1 MGSRRGGTGRRG
13 RAAWRWAALAL
24 IGVLAAVG
32 CNGQGAGKSGGAPE
46 AAPVG
51 TVTLTFASGEPRP
64 VDRAFAALV
73 AKYSGGHLKLHTSY
87 YNARSTGVDVR
98 LAAAL
103 ASGKLDIGDVA
114 SRAWESQ
121 GIEAFRAFQV
131 PFLVTSRALLDRA
144 VTGPVA
150 AWMLAALK
158 PAKVT
163 GLAIVPTGIR
173 YLLSTRP
180 LTDPAQF
187 YGAKIRVNESTTSSE
202 VVSALGATPVTNIAS
217 GPAAVQ
223 ALRDGRLTAIEA
235 DPVGAMM
242 NGYLQVAPY
251 VLVNAPLYAKTTTLA
266 VSSAALARLPAA
278 AAGWL
283 RKAAAEAAA
292 QAAASQ
298 AASTSDRVH
307 WASMCGQGAKP
318 LAATQ
323 SQFRAL
329 EAAEASTYADVAG
342 DATTMLAIDRI
353 GGLATAEPRMDTWAT
368 CHGVGVAGSPTK
380 ALDGRYGTTWTQA
393 EVVASGDCPNCGNAG
408 TLTLTIH
415 DGRYALYRPLQL
427 HSDPAEPAVQFFRAW
442 RPSDPQEVGTVFIN
456 GNRATLVPEVNQ
468 QNGSAPATYT
478 FELFRGL
485 LTWRVVSGQDWDSH
499 RPWKR
504 LS

>member
-1 MGSRRGGTGRRG
+1 MGSTRSSTSRRGRG
-13 RAAWRWAALAL
+13 AWRWPALAL
-24 IGVLAAVG
+24 IAVLAAVG
-32 CNGQGAGKSGGAPE
+32 CNGRGASKAGGAPE
-46 AAPVG
+46 AAPAG
-51 TVTLTFASGEPRP
+51 TTTLTFASGDPLP
-64 VDRAFAALV
+64 VDSAFAALV
-73 AKYSGGHLKLHTSY
+73 AKVSGGHLKLHTIY
-87 YNARSTGVDVR
+87 YNARSTSIDVR

-103 ASGKLDIGDVA
+103 AAGKLDVGDVA

-121 GIEAFRAFQV
+121 GIGAFRAFQV
-131 PFLVTSRALLDRA
+131 PFLVTSRTLLDRA
-144 VTGPVA
+144 VTGPA
-150 AWMLAALK
+150 AAGMLAALK

-202 VVSALGATPVTNIAS
+202 VISALGATPVTNIAS

-223 ALRDGRLTAIEA
+223 ALRDGTLTAIEA

-242 NGYLQVAPY
+242 NGYLRVAPY
-251 VLVNAPLYAKTTTLA
+251 VLVNAPQYAKTTTLA
-266 VSSAALARLPAA
+266 VSSATLAKLPAA
-278 AAGWL
+278 DVGWL
-283 RKAAAEAAA
+283 RKAAV
-292 QAAASQ
+292 QAAASE

-318 LAATQ
+318 LAATP
-323 SQFRAL
+323 SQFQAL
-329 EAAEASTYADVAG
+329 HAAEASTYADAAG
-342 DATTMLAIDRI
+342 DPTTMLAIDRI
-353 GGLATAEPRMDTWAT
+353 GALATTEPRMDAWAT

-380 ALDGRYGTTWTQA
+380 ALDGRYGTTFTQA
-393 EVVASGDCPNCGNAG
+393 EVVASGDCPDCGNAG
-408 TLTLTIH
+408 TFTLAIH
-415 DGRYALYRPLQL
+415 DGRYALYHPVQL
-427 HSDPAEPAVQFFRAW
+427 HASPTEQSVEFFRDW
-442 RPSDPQEVGTVFIN
+442 RPTDPVEVGAVFIN
-456 GNRATLVPEVNQ
+456 GNRVTLVPEVNQ

-485 LTWRVVSGQDWDSH
+485 LTWHVVSGYDWDSH

>member
-1 MGSRRGGTGRRG
+1 VGSRRGSTGRRA
-13 RAAWRWAALAL
+13 RAARRWAALAL
-24 IGVLAAVG
+24 IGVLATAG

-46 AAPVG
+46 AAPAG
-51 TVTLTFASGEPRP
+51 TITLTFASGEPRP
-64 VDRAFAALV
+64 VDSAFAALV
-73 AKYSGGHLKLHTSY
+73 AKYSGGHLKLHTIY
-87 YNARSTGVDVR
+87 YNARSTGVDPTI
-98 LAAAL
+98 ATAL
-103 ASGKLDIGDVA
+103 TVGKLDVGDVA

-150 AWMLAALK
+150 AGMLVALK

-187 YGAKIRVNESTTSSE
+187 YGAKIRINASATSSE
-202 VVSALGATPVTNIAS
+202 VISALGATPVTNIAS

-251 VLVNAPLYAKTTTLA
+251 VLVNAPLYAKTSTLV
-266 VSSAALARLPAA
+266 VSWAALARLPAA

-283 RKAAAEAAA
+283 RKAAE

-298 AASTSDRVH
+298 AAGPSDRVH
-307 WASMCGQGAKP
+307 WASMCGQGSKP

-329 EAAEASTYADVAG
+329 QAAEAATYADVAG
-342 DATTMLAIDRI
+342 DPATTLATDRI
-353 GGLATAEPRMDTWAT
+353 GGLATTEPRMDPWAT

-393 EVVASGDCPNCGNAG
+393 EVVASGDCPDCGNAG
-408 TLTLTIH
+408 TFTLTIR
-415 DGRYALYRPLQL
+415 DGRYALFHPVQL
-427 HSDPAEPAVQFFRAW
+427 HKNPSEPAVEFFRDW
-442 RPSDPQEVGTVFIN
+442 RPSDPVEVGSVFIN
-456 GNRATLVPEVNQ
+456 GNRVTLVPEVNQ

-485 LTWRVVSGQDWDSH
+485 LTWHVVSGQDWDSH

>member
-1 MGSRRGGTGRRG
+1 MGNMPRVTGRQSRAG
-13 RAAWRWAALAL
+13 RRWRVLPVIA
-24 IGVLAAVG
+24 VLAAVG

-46 AAPVG
+46 AAPTG
-51 TVTLTFASGEPRP
+51 TTTLTFASGDPRP
-64 VDRAFAALV
+64 VDRVFAALV
-73 AKYSGGHLKLHTSY
+73 AKYSGGHLKLHTIY
-87 YNARSTGVDVR
+87 YNARSTGVDPTI
-98 LAAAL
+98 ATAL
-103 ASGKLDIGDVA
+103 TVGKLDVGDVA

-121 GIEAFRAFQV
+121 GLAAFRAFQV

-144 VTGPVA
+144 VTGQA
-150 AWMLAALK
+150 AAGMLAELK

-180 LTDPAQF
+180 LTSPAQF
-187 YGAKIRVNESTTSSE
+187 YGAKIRINESATSSE
-202 VVSALGATPVTNIAS
+202 AISALGATPVTNIAS
-217 GPAAVQ
+217 GPPAVQ

-242 NGYLQVAPY
+242 NGYLRVAPY
-251 VLVNAPLYAKTTTLA
+251 VLVNAPLYAKTSTLV
-266 VSSAALARLPAA
+266 VSWAALARLPAA
-278 AAGWL
+278 AVGWL
-283 RKAAAEAAA
+283 RKAAA
-292 QAAASQ
+292 QAAASD
-298 AASTSDRVH
+298 AAGNSDRVH

-329 EAAEASTYADVAG
+329 EAAEASTYADLAG
-342 DATTMLAIDRI
+342 DPATMLATDRI
-353 GGLATAEPRMDTWAT
+353 GGLAATEPRMDTWAT
-368 CHGVGVAGSPTK
+368 CHGVGVAGSPTR

-393 EVVASGDCPNCGNAG
+393 DIVASGDCPDCGNAG
-408 TLTLTIH
+408 TYTMAID
-415 DGRYALYRPLQL
+415 DGRYALYHPVQL
-427 HSDPAEPAVQFFRAW
+427 HNNPDEQAVEFFRDW
-442 RPSDPQEVGTVFIN
+442 RPSDPVEVGSVFIN

-485 LTWRVVSGQDWDSH
+485 LTWHVVSGQDWDSH

>member
-1 MGSRRGGTGRRG
+1 MGNRRGSTGRRSP
-13 RAAWRWAALAL
+13 AAWRWPALAL
-24 IGVLAAVG
+24 IGVLAAAG
-32 CNGQGAGKSGGAPE
+32 CSGRGAGKSGGAPE
-46 AAPVG
+46 AAPAG
-51 TVTLTFASGEPRP
+51 TITLTFASGEPRP
-64 VDRAFAALV
+64 VDRAFVTLV

-87 YNARSTGVDVR
+87 YNARSTSVDVR

-103 ASGKLDIGDVA
+103 AAGKLDVGDVA

-121 GIEAFRAFQV
+121 GVGAFRAFQV

-144 VTGPVA
+144 VTGPA
-150 AWMLAALK
+150 AAGMLAALK

-180 LTDPAQF
+180 MTGPAQF
-187 YGAKIRVNESTTSSE
+187 YGAKIRVNESATSSE
-202 VVSALGATPVTNIAS
+202 VIQALGAKPVTTIAS

-223 ALRDGRLTAIEA
+223 ALRDSRLTAIEA
-235 DPVGAMM
+235 DPNSAMM

-283 RKAAAEAAA
+283 REAAV

-318 LAATQ
+318 LAATP

-329 EAAEASTYADVAG
+329 QAAEASTYADVAG
-342 DATTMLAIDRI
+342 DPTTTLATDRI
-353 GGLATAEPRMDTWAT
+353 GGLATTEPRMDPWAT

-380 ALDGRYGTTWTQA
+380 AVDGRYGFTFTQA
-393 EVVASGDCPNCGNAG
+393 EVVASGDCPDCGNAG
-408 TLTLTIH
+408 TYTVTIH
-415 DGRYALYRPLQL
+415 DGRYALYRPVQL

-442 RPSDPQEVGTVFIN
+442 RPSDPQEVGSVFIN

-485 LTWRVVSGQDWDSH
+485 LTWHVVSGQDWDSH